1 MTQADISVLIVEDN
15 PVGASQMI
23 NQVKAFTGDITVS
36 TSAERGLIIFRQA
49 LKDHRPYQVVISD
62 INLPG
67 MNGKELMREIRH
79 LEEESGYSFR
89 TRIIAIS
96 ADPPRKHLLEACR
109 VGAGCYI
116 EKPATREKVSNALDS
131 TGLFNPRSRAVQSV

>member
-1 MTQADISVLIVEDN
+1 MTESDISVLIVEDN
-15 PVGASQMI
+15 PVSASQMI
-23 NQVKAFTGDITVS
+23 NFVKEFTDDITVS
-36 TSAERGLIIFRQA
+36 TSAERGLIIFTQA
-49 LKDHRPYQVVISD
+49 LTDQNPYQVVISD

-67 MNGKELMREIRH
+67 MNGKELIREIRY

-89 TRIIAIS
+89 ARIIAIS

-116 EKPATREKVSNALDS
+116 EKPATREKISDALKS
-131 TGLFNPRSRAVQSV
+131 TDLFN